1 MDDFEH
7 LDTSVDEVTTDV
19 IEIVRELQLE
29 VEPKD
34 YIELLHSYGKTLIF
48 GKLLLM
54 DEQRKWFLEM
64 ESIPGE
70 NTLKVVEMKTNDLD
84 CHINLVDRAVAGV
97 EKTDQFWKFSCE
109 GNAMKQHH
117 IQQRH
122 PLWKEESIRAA
133 NSTAGIR

>member
-1 MDDFEH
+1 MIPTLMDDFEH

-54 DEQRKWFLEM
+54 DEQRK
-64 ESIPGE
+64 
-70 NTLKVVEMKTNDLD
+70 
-84 CHINLVDRAVAGV
+84 
-97 EKTDQFWKFSCE
+97 
-109 GNAMKQHH
+109 
-117 IQQRH
+117 
-122 PLWKEESIRAA
+122 
-133 NSTAGIR
+133 